1 MRIANRFGIATR
13 RAGRRGAARGGI
25 ALRILAGAS
34 LGAAAFGCLPDP
46 QITVPDFG
54 PSTSTADMTMPPRL
68 DGPGMPND
76 LGTGAW
82 VSDGNTAT
90 KEPLR
95 GCWAAD
101 AMLSSAYAVG
111 NNGAIVRRT
120 GGTWQLEVAKDGMAD
135 VKDTL
140 YAVSASAADQVFAV
154 GDRGVIVRRASDKW
168 NREGKELGLTS
179 ALYGV
184 TVLTNGEVIAVGD
197 NGVIARRKIAGTW
210 ALEPMD
216 VGLSRASFRAVWG
229 NTDGSLVAV
238 GMGAAIARY
247 DMGQWSFDT
256 ATIDAADRG
265 NYYAVAGTPEGLFV
279 AGDYGRVL
287 RQMGT
292 KWVRETV
299 AEQLPKPPMP
309 VFFFGL
315 GAVQGDL
322 FVVGTFGLIERR
334 DAMTKAWQIEQ
345 IAPSGITT
353 ALYGVAGTGQSGRP
367 VLAVGSDG
375 VVLRRN

>member
-1 MRIANRFGIATR
+1 MRIANCFGIATR
-13 RAGRRGAARGGI
+13 RAGRRRLATGGI
-25 ALRILAGAS
+25 ALRALAGAS

-46 QITVPDFG
+46 QISVPDFG
-54 PSTSTADMTMPPRL
+54 PSTSTADMAVPRP
-68 DGPGMPND
+68 DGSGMPND
-76 LGTGAW
+76 LGSAAW

-90 KEPLR
+90 KEALR

-101 AMLSSAYAVG
+101 PMLSSAYAVG
-111 NNGAIVRRT
+111 SNGAIVRRT
-120 GGTWQLEVAKDGMAD
+120 GGAWQLEVAKDGMAD

-140 YAVSASAADQVFAV
+140 YAVSALAADQVFAV

-168 NREGKELGLTS
+168 NREGKELGITS

-210 ALEPMD
+210 ALDPMD

-229 NTDGSLVAV
+229 NTDGTLIAV
-238 GMGAAIARY
+238 GMGAAIARFS
-247 DMGQWSFDT
+247 MGQWAFDT

-265 NYYAVAGTPEGLFV
+265 NYYAVAVTPEGPFV

-287 RQMGT
+287 RLMGS

-299 AEQLPKPPMP
+299 AEQMPRPPMP

-315 GAVQGDL
+315 GAVQGEL
-322 FVVGTFGLIERR
+322 FVVGTGGLIERR
-334 DAMTKAWQIEQ
+334 DPMTKAWQIEP
-345 IAPSGITT
+345 IGPSGITT
-353 ALYGVAGTGQSGRP
+353 ALYGVAGTGQGGRP
-367 VLAVGSDG
+367 VLAVGADG

>member
-1 MRIANRFGIATR
+1 MLWA
-13 RAGRRGAARGGI
+13 
-25 ALRILAGAS
+25 LAGAS
-34 LGAAAFGCLPDP
+34 LGAAALGCLPDP
-46 QITVPDFG
+46 QINVPDFG
-54 PSTSTADMTMPPRL
+54 PSTSTADMAVPPP
-68 DGPGMPND
+68 DGSGMMTND
-76 LGTGAW
+76 LGAGAW

-95 GCWAAD
+95 GCWTAD

-111 NNGAIVRRT
+111 NNGAIVRRS
-120 GGTWQLEVAKDGMAD
+120 GGMWQLEVAKDGMAD

-140 YAVSASAADQVFAV
+140 YAVSALAADQVYAV
-154 GDRGVIVRRASDKW
+154 GERGVIVRRASDKW
-168 NREGKELGLTS
+168 TREGKELAITS

-210 ALEPMD
+210 ALDPMD

-238 GMGAAIARY
+238 GMGAAIARFS
-247 DMGQWSFDT
+247 MGQWAFDT
-256 ATIDAADRG
+256 ATIDAPDRG
-265 NYYAVAGTPEGLFV
+265 NYYAVASTPEGLFV

-299 AEQLPKPPMP
+299 AEQMPKPPMP

-322 FVVGTFGLIERR
+322 FAVGTGGLIERR
-334 DAMTKAWQIEQ
+334 DAMTKAWQIEP
-345 IAPSGITT
+345 IGLST

-367 VLAVGSDG
+367 VLAVGADG
-375 VVLRRN
+375 VILRRN